1 MTSLIIMLLN
11 VVMKITM
18 LLIFFLMILCIVL
31 LSKEK
36 NLKNNIDK
44 WKELEEKEKNDYD
57 LNLINKKITNLKDKL
72 ENNEEDD
79 DPIKRF

>member
-1 MTSLIIMLLN
+1 MYCIII
-11 VVMKITM
+11 KG
-18 LLIFFLMILCIVL
+18 
-31 LSKEK
+31 K